1 MRFHWEKERLQSWL
15 KDRSLHEEPLCRS
28 GGQPVDW
35 AAIAASPLYAD
46 MIAEIRDEGERLLQR
61 PEPELTQELYE
72 RFEKTGNRLAYEE
85 KYFERRRRLTSF
97 ALLSLLD
104 PDRQDYLQAL
114 IGTIEAMLEE
124 PTWCLPAHMRGQQLD
139 RNIDLFS
146 AETGFALG
154 EIIVLLSNRLSEQLR
169 ESILGHID
177 RRLFVP
183 YLSYGPY
190 GWETAEHNWAA
201 VCAGSIGAAALL
213 VEESSD
219 RKAAILV
226 KAVETM
232 NHYLAGF
239 GEDGACLEG
248 PGYWNYGFG
257 YFVYFADLLSQATGG
272 NADLFASDKVKAIA
286 LFQQRCYLAGDR
298 PANFSDALPHVSVH
312 IGLSDYLADRFD
324 EVEHPPLQLRAR
336 YTDDHC
342 SRFAPA
348 LRNVLWFQSE
358 AKRDANWQPGSWY
371 LPDAQ
376 WFISRC
382 VSSAGSFGFAAKGG
396 SNAEPHNHIDV
407 GHFILLADGDPAV
420 AADLGSGEYTAD
432 YFGEGRY
439 TYDCNGAHGH
449 SLPIVS
455 GHQQQVGEASKAALL
470 DATTSEY
477 VDHFALEL
485 AACYPA
491 ESGLQGFKRSFVLL
505 KGEKPTLT
513 VTDTFAFEAEG
524 GGQVTEVIVT
534 RCQPSIAEDGRIVL
548 AGGLH
553 LAELTYDAGRFRPAI
568 IERLFSNHFGQE
580 ESYYRIHL
588 IAEHSAEW
596 SQQFALHFEF
606 K

>member
-1 MRFHWEKERLQSWL
+1 MRYYWEKEQLQSWL
-15 KDRSLHEEPLCRS
+15 KDHSLQEEPLYRS
-28 GGQPVDW
+28 GGRLADW
-35 AAIAASPLYAD
+35 TAIAASPQYAD
-46 MIAEIRDEGERLLQR
+46 IVREIREEGELLLQR
-61 PEPELTQELYE
+61 PEPELTQELYAL
-72 RFEKTGNRLAYEE
+72 FEKTGNRLAYEG

-104 PDRQDYLQAL
+104 PEKQDYLQAL
-114 IGTIEAMLEE
+114 VGTIEAILEE
-124 PTWCLPAHMRGQQLD
+124 PTWCLPAHMRGQQID

-154 EIIVLLSNRLSEQLR
+154 EITVLLGHRLPSELR
-169 ESILGHID
+169 AAMLGHID

-213 VEESSD
+213 VEESSA
-219 RKAAILV
+219 RKAAMLV

-239 GEDGACLEG
+239 GVDGACLEG

-257 YFVYFADLLSQATGG
+257 YFVYFADLLSRATGG
-272 NADLFASDKVKAIA
+272 KADLFASDKVKAIA

-298 PANFSDALPHVSVH
+298 PANFSDALPHVSIH
-312 IGLSDYLADRFD
+312 IGLSDYLAGRFE
-324 EVEHPPLQLRAR
+324 EVEYPPLQLRAR

-358 AKRDANWQPGSWY
+358 AKREKDWQPGSWY

-376 WFISRC
+376 WFISRI
-382 VSSAGSFGFAAKGG
+382 VTSAGSFGFAAKGG

-407 GHFILLADGDPAV
+407 GHFILLADDDPAV

-439 TYDCNGAHGH
+439 TYDCNGGHSH
-449 SLPIVS
+449 SLPIVG
-455 GHQQQVGEASKAALL
+455 GHQQQVGAASAAQLLEAVTGERE
-470 DATTSEY
+470 DR
-477 VDHFALEL
+477 FALEL

-491 ESGLQGFKRSFVLL
+491 ESGLQSFKRSFVLL
-505 KGEKPTLT
+505 KGEKPKLT
-513 VTDTFAFEAEG
+513 VTDAFAFEEEG
-524 GGQVTEVIVT
+524 VGQVTEAIVT
-534 RCQPSIAEDGRIVL
+534 RCRPSLAEDGRIVL
-548 AGGLH
+548 QGSRQT
-553 LAELTYDAGRFRPAI
+553 AELTYEAGRFRTQVE
-568 IERLFSNHFGQE
+568 ERRFSNHFGQE

-588 IAEHSAEW
+588 IAGHSTGR

>member
-1 MRFHWEKERLQSWL
+1 MRYHWAKELLQSWL
-15 KDRSLHEEPLCRS
+15 KDHSLQEEPLYRS
-28 GGQPVDW
+28 SGRLVDW
-35 AAIAASPLYAD
+35 AGMAASPLYAD
-46 MIAEIRDEGERLLQR
+46 MIGEIREEAERLLDL
-61 PEPELTQELYE
+61 PEPELTEELYE
-72 RFEKTGNRLAYEE
+72 RFEKTGNRLAYEG
-85 KYFERRRRLTSF
+85 KYFERRRRLASF
-97 ALLSLLD
+97 ALMSLLD
-104 PDRQDYLQAL
+104 ADKPAYMQAL
-114 IGTIEAMLEE
+114 IGTIEAVLEE
-124 PTWCLPAHMRGQQLD
+124 PTWCLPAHMRGQQID

-146 AETGFALG
+146 AETGFALS
-154 EIIVLLSNRLSEQLR
+154 EIIVLLGSRLPERLR
-169 ESILGHID
+169 ESMLGHID

-213 VEESSD
+213 VEQSAA

-226 KAVETM
+226 KTVETM

-257 YFVYFADLLSQATGG
+257 YFVYFADLLNRATDG
-272 NADLFASDKVKAIA
+272 NADLFALDKVKAVS

-312 IGLSDYLADRFD
+312 IGLSDYLADRFG
-324 EVEHPPLQLRAR
+324 EVEHPPLKLRAA

-342 SRFAPA
+342 ARFAPA
-348 LRNVLWFQSE
+348 LRNVLWFRPE
-358 AKRDANWQPGSWY
+358 ARREANWKPGSWY

-376 WFISRC
+376 WFISRS

-396 SNAEPHNHIDV
+396 SNDEPHNHIDV
-407 GHFILLADGDPAV
+407 GHFILLSGDDPAV

-439 TYDCNGAHGH
+439 TYDCNGAQGH

-455 GHQQQVGEASKAALL
+455 GHPQQVGGASKARMPEAV
-470 DATTSEY
+470 TGERQ
-477 VDHFALEL
+477 DHFSLEL
-485 AACYPA
+485 ADCYPS
-491 ESGLQGFKRSFVLL
+491 ESGLQSLKRSFVLL
-505 KGEKPTLT
+505 KDEKSTLT
-513 VTDTFAFEAEG
+513 VNDNFLFGES

-534 RCQPSIAEDGRIVL
+534 RCQPSLAEDGRIVL
-548 AGGLH
+548 AGGQH
-553 LAELTYDAGRFRPAI
+553 MVELTYEAGLFRPAI
-568 IERLFSNHFGQE
+568 VERPFVNHFGHE
-580 ESYYRIHL
+580 ETYYRIHL
-588 IAEHSAEW
+588 IAEHSAKR